1 MLKNG
6 QVKERNSSGM
16 RQKMTFCGIKTV
28 ETSSKYL
35 HHCNDISMKDVLV
48 SFTEAFHVVVDDSGI
63 MVNGESQLGGPE
75 MFVSG
80 SVVVPFQLVLEVL
93 VKLATLVSV

>member
-1 MLKNG
+1 
-6 QVKERNSSGM
+6 
-16 RQKMTFCGIKTV
+16 MTI
-28 ETSSKYL
+28 ETSSIKYL
-35 HHCNDISMKDVLV
+35 HHCNDISVKNVLV
-48 SFTEAFHVVVDDSGI
+48 SFTEAIYVVVDDSGV
-63 MVNGESQLGGPE
+63 MVNGETQLGGFK